1 MNPIQNVMDLAGG
14 PVALTREIN
23 KRIER
28 PVTYQAV
35 LKWARQGRLP
45 RTEWT
50 GETRYAKA
58 MSAAVGGR
66 VKVRELLVR
75 PAAVKTEV
83 AAPVEADP
91 AQSAPQ
97 ALEVDAG
104 GAISSEAKEA
114 AHA

>member
-1 MNPIQNVMDLAGG
+1 MNPIQTVMDLAGG

-58 MSAAVGGR
+58 MSSAVGGK

-75 PAAVKTEV
+75 PLAAKV
-83 AAPVEADP
+83 AGPELAESKPNPAPALD
-91 AQSAPQ
+91 AQ
-97 ALEVDAG
+97 ALV
-104 GAISSEAKEA
+104 AINSEAKEA
-114 AHA
+114 AHV

>member
-1 MNPIQNVMDLAGG
+1 MNPIQTVMDLAGG

-58 MSAAVGGR
+58 MSAAVGGK

-75 PAAVKTEV
+75 PAVGVGGDQKQPTAPTNQARV
-83 AAPVEADP
+83 AINAEAM
-91 AQSAPQ
+91 
-97 ALEVDAG
+97 
-104 GAISSEAKEA
+104 EAT
-114 AHA
+114 HG